1 MNKKRPI
8 SVNILAILAGIAV
21 VFAAIRCLQ
30 FLGLIPF
37 FMGPI
42 SFRTVSLI
50 GALMYALLVWIYIW
64 LVRAL
69 LNVDKEAWM
78 FLLIISIFYLILDSV
93 MLIGGGVWQDVE
105 VSFVIKSIILIYSIL
120 PGVKA
125 AFDVETTAA

>member
-1 MNKKRPI
+1 MEKKRPI
-8 SVNILAILAGIAV
+8 GVTILAVLAGIAA

-69 LNVDKEAWM
+69 WNIDREAWL
-78 FLLIISIFYLILDSV
+78 FLVMISIFYLILDFV
-93 MLIGGGVWQDVE
+93 MLIGGDVWQDVA
-105 VSFVIKSIILIYSIL
+105 VSLVINSVILIYCML
-120 PGVKA
+120 PGIKE
-125 AFDVETTAA
+125 AFDQP